1 MTLTLN
7 VGDLKFATHLLRQA
21 VMVTEKA
28 ERGHEAG
35 YLHHA
40 LNSWLISQLRSDP
53 HIVI

>member
-1 MTLTLN
+1 MTLNLN
-7 VGDLKFATHLLRQA
+7 ADDLEFATHFLRQT

-40 LNSWLISQLRSDP
+40 LNSWLTLKL
-53 HIVI
+53 